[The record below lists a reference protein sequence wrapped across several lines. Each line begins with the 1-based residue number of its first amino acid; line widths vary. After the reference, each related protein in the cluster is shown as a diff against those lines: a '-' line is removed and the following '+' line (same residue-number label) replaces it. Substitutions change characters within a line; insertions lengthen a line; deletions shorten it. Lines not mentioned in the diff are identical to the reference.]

1 MVTPMI
7 SVPPKANIT
16 TAKDRTR
23 PRTPLGMNPP
33 LLHRFET
40 PASPLPPKPK
50 TMIARPARIIA
61 MMATTLA
68 KESQNSSSPKT
79 LTLNRFIAPMMPTA
93 ARSQIHRGTSGNQ
106 KLM

>member
-1 MVTPMI
+1 
-7 SVPPKANIT
+7 
-16 TAKDRTR
+16 
-23 PRTPLGMNPP
+23 
-33 LLHRFET
+33 
-40 PASPLPPKPK
+40 
-50 TMIARPARIIA
+50 